1 VSSLFLSRLN
11 KTITVTGRT
20 LAGEDG
26 YGQPMYTEAVRGT
39 VRGRIDPRGG
49 GGRDNAEV
57 VNGPDL
63 NPVISDFLAITELPS
78 GFEIEELDTLTDD
91 TGAYEALGVATLDG
105 RSVSHHLEISLRRIA

>member
-1 VSSLFLSRLN
+1 MSLFLSRLN

-20 LAGEDG
+20 QTGEDA
-26 YGQPMYTEAVRGT
+26 YGQPVYSDAARGT
-39 VRGRIDPRGG
+39 VKGRIDPKGG
-49 GGRDNAEV
+49 SGRDAAEV

-105 RSVSHHLEISLRRIA
+105 RTGPHHLEITLRRIA